1 MSNYNT
7 LSPMI
12 TIKCDVIDSS
22 NMMSDNPDTVDVNI
36 PLGQIRN
43 VINAFDD
50 AFDDIE
56 NTQLSDTDTN
66 WVSLGTSG
74 SFDVFGQK
82 NDFGNVIFEF
92 GFDMEMMEDW
102 EYTWRMEYSD
112 AVELV
117 KYLEKIVF

>member
-43 VINAFDD
+43 A
-50 AFDDIE
+50 
-56 NTQLSDTDTN
+56 
-66 WVSLGTSG
+66 VS
-74 SFDVFGQK
+74 
-82 NDFGNVIFEF
+82 
-92 GFDMEMMEDW
+92 
-102 EYTWRMEYSD
+102 YTHLTLPTK
-112 AVELV
+112 A
-117 KYLEKIVF
+117 